1 MHKVEV
7 LPINFARQ
15 LQEAADHVLGLIEVS
30 ESPCPLMVSFQEFNL
45 TNIFLRVL
53 FQVTIMSF
61 QGIMMSSLKI
71 HHHYSSLLTLCWF
84 QFSNSLN
91 TFDHCFMPKE
101 SQSCWVHT
109 LTFETQP
116 LSHFVFPYLAAG

>member
-15 LQEAADHVLGLIEVS
+15 LQEAADHVLGLKEVS

-45 TNIFLRVL
+45 TNIFLGVL

-71 HHHYSSLLTLCWF
+71 HHH
-84 QFSNSLN
+84 
-91 TFDHCFMPKE
+91 
-101 SQSCWVHT
+101 
-109 LTFETQP
+109 
-116 LSHFVFPYLAAG
+116 